1 MNDYLE
7 IVDGRMAPTTY
18 TANNKTTMPTAATQR
33 LTVSSCI
40 VLQPLELFESLSLE
54 G

>member
-7 IVDGRMAPTTY
+7 IVDGQLAPAIY
-18 TANNKTTMPTAATQR
+18 TANNKTTLLTAVTQR
-33 LTVSSCI
+33 LTVSFCI